1 MTEHAPV
8 ELEEDL
14 YCIGCG
20 AKIQTTDPVKPGYT
34 PMSALKKGLETN
46 ELYCQR
52 CFRLRHYNEIVPV
65 A

>member
-34 PMSALKKGLETN
+34 PMSALKKRT
-46 ELYCQR
+46 
-52 CFRLRHYNEIVPV
+52 
-65 A
+65 